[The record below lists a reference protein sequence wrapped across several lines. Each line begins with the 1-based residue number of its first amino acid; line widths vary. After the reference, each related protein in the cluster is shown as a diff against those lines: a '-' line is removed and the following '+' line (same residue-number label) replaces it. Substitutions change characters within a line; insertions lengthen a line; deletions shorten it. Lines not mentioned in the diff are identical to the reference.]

1 MDPTPNTAFA
11 SQRWQGC
18 DTSTKP
24 YRHQCTRHQIQRLRV
39 SDGRVAVLQPNPIDR
54 NGPVTKHSVCQSV
67 LAVGE
72 TSATTWLLKAH
83 SPAAVCVVVVV
94 AQVAQES
101 NVVVMQRRFALRLT
115 VRATT
120 VTELYQLRHRAYN
133 TDFRDRIS
141 NQINLCYSSIYKA

>member
-1 MDPTPNTAFA
+1 M
-11 SQRWQGC
+11 
-18 DTSTKP
+18 
-24 YRHQCTRHQIQRLRV
+24 
-39 SDGRVAVLQPNPIDR
+39 
-54 NGPVTKHSVCQSV
+54 

-72 TSATTWLLKAH
+72 TSATIWLLKAH
-83 SPAAVCVVVVV
+83 TPAAVCVVLVV

-101 NVVVMQRRFALRLT
+101 NVVVALRLT

-141 NQINLCYSSIYKA
+141 NQVNLDYSSIYKA